1 MNHNEA
7 VQQMATER
15 YLLDELSPEVRDA
28 FEEHFFDCPE
38 CAFDLRTVAAVV
50 DEAKVQLPEL
60 TSPSSVPSGSRA
72 LLPVERKPSPFSS
85 RSSSRFSAWWR
96 PAIAAPAFATL
107 LAIIGYQNLVIYPAL
122 RSEANEPILSS
133 TVFLHSGTR
142 SAGATQVNV
151 DQKHGVALL
160 VDTPQQQGYVSFL
173 FELRDSRGKTVFSIA
188 TSKGS
193 QSADGTLS
201 LAIPGAGLHDGAYTL
216 AISGVAS
223 NGEPT
228 EIERHSLDFHLKN

>member
-1 MNHNEA
+1 MNHSEA

-15 YLLDELSPEVRDA
+15 YLLDEMSPEVRDA

-38 CAFDLRTVAAVV
+38 CAMDLRAATAFV

-60 TSPSSVPSGSRA
+60 TSPLSVPSGSRA
-72 LLPVERKPSPFSS
+72 SLPAETKEKKQSWFSS
-85 RSSSRFSAWWR
+85 WWR
-96 PAIAAPAFATL
+96 PAFAAPVFATL
-107 LAIIGYQNLVIYPAL
+107 LAIIGYQNLVTYPAL
-122 RSEANEPILSS
+122 KSEANEPILSS

-142 SAGATQVNV
+142 SINPAEVNF
-151 DQKHGVALL
+151 DPKHGVALL

-173 FELRDSRGKTVFSIA
+173 FELRDPQGKIVFSIA
-188 TSKGS
+188 TPKDS

-216 AISGVAS
+216 AISGVGS
-223 NGEPT
+223 NGEHT
-228 EIERHSLDFHLKN
+228 EIELHTLDLHLKN

>member
-1 MNHNEA
+1 MNHSEA

-15 YLLDELSPEVRDA
+15 YLLDEMSPEARDA

-38 CAFDLRTVAAVV
+38 CAMDLRAAAAFV

-60 TSPSSVPSGSRA
+60 TSPSSVPSGTRAPQSPVSLEKKQSR
-72 LLPVERKPSPFSS
+72 F
-85 RSSSRFSAWWR
+85 SSRFSNFWR
-96 PAIAAPAFATL
+96 PAFAAPVFATL
-107 LAIIGYQNLVIYPAL
+107 LAIIGYQNLVTYPAL

-142 SAGATQVNV
+142 SINPADVNV

-160 VDTPQQQGYVSFL
+160 VDTPQQQGYALFL
-173 FELRDSRGKTVFSIA
+173 FELRDPQGKTVFSIA
-188 TSKGS
+188 TPKDS

-216 AISGVAS
+216 AISGVSS
-223 NGEPT
+223 NGAPT
-228 EIERHSLDFHLKN
+228 EIERHTLDLHLKN